1 MRPGLLAY
9 FQPAAPQGFSD
20 RVYDC
25 LAPSGSS
32 LDTGS
37 GPYSS
42 DSTHLVGCETVSAWY
57 YENPGLSRGILNFF
71 TGQGK
76 MCAYKGQAWRKCPQ
90 KTMES
95 FFPEPSPF
103 FSFFRRKAPG
113 RRSKSDGK
121 SAFSTE
127 RKMFRFLL
135 KTIYFLDFSL
145 K

>member
-1 MRPGLLAY
+1 MRPGLLAF

-20 RVYDC
+20 RVYAC

-32 LDTGS
+32 LDTES

-76 MCAYKGQAWRKCPQ
+76 MYARKGQN
-90 KTMES
+90 
-95 FFPEPSPF
+95 
-103 FSFFRRKAPG
+103 
-113 RRSKSDGK
+113 
-121 SAFSTE
+121 
-127 RKMFRFLL
+127 
-135 KTIYFLDFSL
+135 
-145 K
+145 